1 VTPSGEGPA
10 QGLTYREAGVDVE
23 SKAGLL
29 AGLSRVIASTHTSA
43 VAAGLGVF
51 AGAVRLGPPG
61 TGFLVA
67 TTDGV
72 GTKTLLARRCERDAV
87 IGADIVAHCANDLVA
102 MGARPLA
109 FLDYVA
115 MGRLVPAVVT
125 AVVTAMAA
133 ACRDLGVVL
142 LGGETAEMPDV
153 YAGDA
158 YDVVGTMVGI
168 APPDGLITG
177 RSVRPGHR
185 LVGLASSGLH
195 TNGYSLARRVV
206 DLSGASLHDH
216 VPELGGTLGDALL
229 QPHRCYAPAIL
240 SLAAAARVHAVAHIT
255 GGGIVDNLVRVLPD
269 GCRARI
275 ARGWPRPPVFGWLQ
289 RTGGIPDDEMLR
301 TFNLG
306 IGMIVTVDASEAAEV
321 IRHLASSGVDAWEL
335 GDIIAG
341 PAGVEFA

>member
-1 VTPSGEGPA
+1 MSSGERPRS
-10 QGLTYREAGVDVE
+10 GLTYRQAGVDIE
-23 SKAGLL
+23 SKAGML
-29 AGLSRVIASTHTSA
+29 AGLSDTIASTHTPA
-43 VAAGLGVF
+43 VAAGLGAF

-61 TGFLVA
+61 AEFLVA

-72 GTKTLLARRCERDAV
+72 GTKTLLARRFDRDAV
-87 IGADIVAHCANDLVA
+87 IGTDIVAHCANDLVA
-102 MGARPLA
+102 LGARPLA

-125 AVVTAMAA
+125 ALVTAMAE
-133 ACRDLGVVL
+133 ACRDLGVAL

-158 YDVVGTMVGI
+158 YDVVGTMVGV

-177 RSVRPGHR
+177 ASVQPGHR
-185 LVGLASSGLH
+185 LVGLTSSGLH

-206 DLSGASLHDH
+206 DASGASLHDD

-229 QPHRCYAPAIL
+229 QPHRCYAPAVL
-240 SLAAAARVHAVAHIT
+240 SLAAAVRVRAVAHIT
-255 GGGIVDNLVRVLPD
+255 GGGIADNLVRVLPE

-275 ARGWPRPPVFGWLQ
+275 ARGWPRPPVFEWLQ
-289 RTGGIPDDEMLR
+289 RTGGIPDDDMLR

-306 IGMIVTVDASEAAEV
+306 IGMIVIVDAGEVAEV
-321 IRHLASSGVDAWEL
+321 MRHLASSGVAAWEL
-335 GDIIAG
+335 GDITAG
-341 PAGVEFA
+341 PPGVEFA

>member
-1 VTPSGEGPA
+1 MSAGERPRS
-10 QGLTYREAGVDVE
+10 GLTYRQAGVDIE
-23 SKAGLL
+23 SKAGML
-29 AGLSRVIASTHTSA
+29 AGLSDTIASTHTPA
-43 VAAGLGVF
+43 VAAGLGAF

-61 TGFLVA
+61 AELLVA

-72 GTKTLLARRCERDAV
+72 GTKTLLARRFDRDAV

-102 MGARPLA
+102 LGARPLA

-125 AVVTAMAA
+125 ALVTAMAE

-158 YDVVGTMVGI
+158 YDVVGTMVGT
-168 APPDGLITG
+168 AAPDGLITG
-177 RSVRPGHR
+177 ASVQPGHR
-185 LVGLASSGLH
+185 LVGLTSSGLH

-206 DLSGASLHDH
+206 DASGASLHDD

-229 QPHRCYAPAIL
+229 QPHRCYAPAVL
-240 SLAAAARVHAVAHIT
+240 SLAAAVRVRAVAHIT
-255 GGGIVDNLVRVLPD
+255 GGGIADNLVRVLPE

-275 ARGWPRPPVFGWLQ
+275 VRGWPRPPVFEWLQ
-289 RTGGIPDDEMLR
+289 RTGGIPDDDMLR

-306 IGMIVTVDASEAAEV
+306 IGMIVIVDAGEAAEV
-321 IRHLASSGVDAWEL
+321 MRHLASSGVAAWEL
-335 GDIIAG
+335 GDITAG
-341 PAGVEFA
+341 PPGVEFA